1 MSQVAGIA
9 KCSAAFGEMQ
19 FRAGLHVLTGA
30 AFIME
35 MHLEL
40 FKNVLR
46 EKEALQFYR
55 LSVNSPMEAPFL
67 GYILEYSERFS
78 FK

>member
-19 FRAGLHVLTGA
+19 FPAGLHVLRGA

-40 FKNVLR
+40 LKNVLR
-46 EKEALQFYR
+46 EKETLQFYR
-55 LSVNSPMEAPFL
+55 LSVNSPIEEPFL
-67 GYILEYSERFS
+67 EYIRAQWKVQF
-78 FK
+78 